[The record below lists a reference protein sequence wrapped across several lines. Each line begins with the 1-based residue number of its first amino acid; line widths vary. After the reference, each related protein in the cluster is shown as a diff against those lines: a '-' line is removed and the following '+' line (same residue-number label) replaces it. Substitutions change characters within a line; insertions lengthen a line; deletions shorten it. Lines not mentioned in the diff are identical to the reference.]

1 MSGCA
6 KDKIDQDR
14 EKCCIESIAG
24 GDVHQQSIG
33 KTCEDRG
40 PGKVTCVSYGEASS
54 PIVPGTAGGAR
65 AHISRRYLAGQPRA
79 PC

>member
-14 EKCCIESIAG
+14 EKCCVESIAG

-40 PGKVTCVSYGEASS
+40 PGKVTCVIG
-54 PIVPGTAGGAR
+54 
-65 AHISRRYLAGQPRA
+65 
-79 PC
+79 